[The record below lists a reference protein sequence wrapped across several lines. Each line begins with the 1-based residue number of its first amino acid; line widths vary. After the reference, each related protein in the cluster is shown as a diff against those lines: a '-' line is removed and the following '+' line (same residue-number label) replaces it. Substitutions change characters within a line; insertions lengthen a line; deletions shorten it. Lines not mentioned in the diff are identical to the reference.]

1 MRGRTLAA
9 FNRVLLRA
17 AVTGAACSVIG
28 ACGVSQLTSPFKGGL
43 FGGSKE
49 ETVASAPQAAT
60 QQQGV
65 NQANLLTAAQTGT
78 NDAGAL
84 TAASIGCP
92 NLDISS
98 GDRSV
103 TFSAPGTAGDPLG
116 VMHRGEITNSAR
128 ECAPRPSG
136 LTVKYGFSG
145 RVLLGPKG
153 KAGTLSLPA
162 KLTVVDGS
170 RATVKTEKIRVVVNV
185 PAGSTAGYFSEVR
198 EVVLPI
204 EANDPAKKY
213 RIYVGFDQ
221 SAVGSK

>member
-1 MRGRTLAA
+1 M
-9 FNRVLLRA
+9 VLRA
-17 AVTGAACSVIG
+17 VATGVACSALG

-49 ETVASAPQAAT
+49 ETVASAPQSAT

-92 NLDISS
+92 TLDIAS

-103 TFSAPGTAGDPLG
+103 TFNAPGTAGDSLG
-116 VMHRGEITNSAR
+116 VMHRGEITNTAR
-128 ECAPRPSG
+128 ECAPAPSG

-162 KLTVVDGS
+162 KVTVIDGS
-170 RATVKTEKIRVVVNV
+170 RTTVKTEKLRVVVNV

-198 EVVLPI
+198 EIVLPI
-204 EANDPAKKY
+204 EANESSKKY
-213 RIYVGFDQ
+213 RLYVGFDQ

>member
-1 MRGRTLAA
+1 MRGGTLAA
-9 FNRVLLRA
+9 FNRIVLRA
-17 AVTGAACSVIG
+17 VTAGAAFSTLG
-28 ACGVSQLTSPFKGGL
+28 ACGVSQLTSPFKDGL
-43 FGGSKE
+43 FGGSKQ
-49 ETVASAPQAAT
+49 ETVASAPQAAA

-84 TAASIGCP
+84 TTASIGCP
-92 NLDISS
+92 SLDVSS

-103 TFSAPGTAGDPLG
+103 IFNAPGTGGDALG
-116 VMHRGEITNSAR
+116 VMHRGEITNTAR
-128 ECAPRPSG
+128 ECAPAPSG

-162 KLTVVDGS
+162 KVTVIDGS
-170 RATVKTEKIRVVVNV
+170 RATIKTEKLRVVVNV

-198 EVVLPI
+198 EIVLPI
-204 EANDPAKKY
+204 EANEPSKKY